1 MSLLLP
7 NQLIV
12 KLSIESVTVIHR
24 SRGLRRQIMQQ
35 QNIAIA
41 LNEDLHSEKS
51 VWLQAIRTLEI
62 AMAAMQIKPKTTLQI
77 IIADDFVR
85 YLILPSGPIPMSPA
99 EKHAYALA
107 TYFEIYGAVA
117 DSWHIKLHDAAPNE
131 TTLAAAIDENLL
143 ETLKQVSLKHQLKL
157 TSVQP
162 FLMYAYNGLIKQVG
176 KLNGYL
182 VILESKR
189 LLLLSMLAGRYQNLR
204 TIAVTDDWQ
213 SDLKNLIARESL
225 LDEITGKEILVY
237 APTKKNNMLNAIDGW
252 SVKRIGQDDK
262 KIVAGKPFA
271 LFEVAA

>member
-1 MSLLLP
+1 
-7 NQLIV
+7 
-12 KLSIESVTVIHR
+12 
-24 SRGLRRQIMQQ
+24 
-35 QNIAIA
+35 
-41 LNEDLHSEKS
+41 
-51 VWLQAIRTLEI
+51 
-62 AMAAMQIKPKTTLQI
+62 
-77 IIADDFVR
+77 
-85 YLILPSGPIPMSPA
+85 
-99 EKHAYALA
+99 
-107 TYFEIYGAVA
+107 
-117 DSWHIKLHDAAPNE
+117 
-131 TTLAAAIDENLL
+131 
-143 ETLKQVSLKHQLKL
+143 
-157 TSVQP
+157 
-162 FLMYAYNGLIKQVG
+162 MYAYNGLIKQVG

-237 APTKKNNMLNAIDGW
+237 APTKKNIILNAIDGW